1 MATCPAISGQS
12 NEGFCSANDISGS
25 TTLMLVP
32 PKARPR
38 AETGCSRYPYP
49 VISCEKDTA
58 VTKRKADVA
67 TRRFAK
73 PHTLG

>member
-1 MATCPAISGQS
+1 MATCPAISGHS

-67 TRRFAK
+67 TRRFTMPEA
-73 PHTLG
+73 LG